1 MREICPAC
9 GSDMAVSRETFATHD
24 GPEAPVIVGVE
35 HLVCPE
41 CGEITFRPDHLD
53 EIDEYRKRQRAAEGL
68 PSELLSFPVDSGT
81 MRWLESESARI
92 GIGVERI
99 AGAMMLKAR
108 SDAAS
113 VGAPARAAG
122 GDKKGDG
129 LPTVGNS

>member
-53 EIDEYRKRQRAAEGL
+53 EIHEYRTRQRAAERL
-68 PSELLSFPVDSGT
+68 PSEPLSFPVDSGT
-81 MRWLESESARI
+81 MRWLESESART

-99 AGAMMLKAR
+99 ASAMMLKAC
-108 SDAAS
+108 SDAA
-113 VGAPARAAG
+113 VIGAPARAADG
-122 GDKKGDG
+122 GKKGGG